1 MRSTAPGERPCRR
14 SPAARLSRPIC
25 RPWRD
30 LETPPLVGIVV
41 AVVLW
46 GLVVA
51 FAEPW
56 GRLWGTGQD
65 ARCYYQATLADPYL
79 HSEWNDPIAYVY
91 SPAFLQ
97 LVSPLTAL
105 PWQAFMAVWTAL
117 LIGAVRFLTGPRLL
131 AAGLLFPFTAMEVAG
146 GNVSLLLAVAIVL
159 GFRWPATWALVL
171 LTKITPGIGLLWF
184 AVRGEWRS
192 LAIALGATAAIAAVS
207 YVIIPDAWPRW
218 VEVIVANAGKGGT
231 WASVPIP
238 LLDPAARSVA
248 LVVWGARTDRRW
260 TVPVASMLALPA
272 LWYGGISMLLA
283 VIPLLGGRAAGAAP
297 ARDLTRSA
305 TTTAP
310 MMNTAA
316 PSRKG
321 PSTPA
326 TAATLAPSAGPMIP
340 AP

>member
-1 MRSTAPGERPCRR
+1 MSDLAQASSTTGL
-14 SPAARLSRPIC
+14 AARLR
-25 RPWRD
+25 RFRLAD
-30 LETPPLVGIVV
+30 LETPPIVGLVI
-41 AVVLW
+41 ALVLW
-46 GLVVA
+46 LLVVA

-159 GFRWPATWALVL
+159 GFRWPAAWALVL

-207 YVIIPDAWPRW
+207 YVTIPDAWPRW
-218 VEVIVANAGKGGT
+218 FEVIVANGGKGGT

-238 LLDPAARSVA
+238 LLVRLPAAVA
-248 LVVWGARTDRRW
+248 LIVWGARTDRRW
-260 TVPVASMLALPA
+260 TVPVGSMLALPA

-283 VIPLLGGRAAGAAP
+283 VIPLLAERQARRQPAA
-297 ARDLTRSA
+297 
-305 TTTAP
+305 
-310 MMNTAA
+310 
-316 PSRKG
+316 
-321 PSTPA
+321 
-326 TAATLAPSAGPMIP
+326 
-340 AP
+340 

>member
-1 MRSTAPGERPCRR
+1 MSDFVQASRATGVG
-14 SPAARLSRPIC
+14 ARLRQF
-25 RPWRD
+25 RLAD
-30 LETPPLVGIVV
+30 LETPPLVGLAV
-41 AVVLW
+41 A
-46 GLVVA
+46 LVVWA
-51 FAEPW
+51 LVVVFAEPW

-65 ARCYYQATLADPYL
+65 ARCYYQATLGDPYL
-79 HSEWNDPIAYVY
+79 HSAWNDPIAYVY

-105 PWQAFMAVWTAL
+105 PWQAFMAVWTAV

-146 GNVSLLLAVAIVL
+146 GNVSLLLAAAIVL

-207 YVIIPDAWPRW
+207 YLTIPEAWPRW
-218 VEVIVANAGKGGT
+218 IEVIVANAGKGGT

-238 LLDPAARSVA
+238 LLIRLPAAVA

-283 VIPLLGGRAAGAAP
+283 VIPLLGERP
-297 ARDLTRSA
+297 ERQQR
-305 TTTAP
+305 P
-310 MMNTAA
+310 Q
-316 PSRKG
+316 
-321 PSTPA
+321 PA
-326 TAATLAPSAGPMIP
+326 T
-340 AP
+340 

>member
-1 MRSTAPGERPCRR
+1 MSDLVQAWRGTGLG
-14 SPAARLSRPIC
+14 ARLRGF
-25 RPWRD
+25 RLAD
-30 LETPPLVGIVV
+30 LETPSWLGIAV

-46 GLVVA
+46 ALVVV

-79 HSEWNDPIAYVY
+79 HSSWNDPIAYVY

-131 AAGLLFPFTAMEVAG
+131 AAGLLLPFTAMEVAG

-159 GFRWPATWALVL
+159 GFRWPAAWALVL

-192 LAIALGATAAIAAVS
+192 LAIALGATAAVVAVS
-207 YVIIPDAWPRW
+207 WVTMPGAWPRW
-218 VEVIVANAGKGGT
+218 FEVIMANAGKGGT

-238 LLDPAARSVA
+238 LLIRLPAAIA

-283 VIPLLGGRAAGAAP
+283 VIPLLGE
-297 ARDLTRSA
+297 RSDRGQL
-305 TTTAP
+305 
-310 MMNTAA
+310 
-316 PSRKG
+316 SQ
-321 PSTPA
+321 PA
-326 TAATLAPSAGPMIP
+326 T
-340 AP
+340 

>member
-1 MRSTAPGERPCRR
+1 MSDLVQASRATGIV
-14 SPAARLSRPIC
+14 ARLR
-25 RPWRD
+25 RFRLAD
-30 LETPPLVGIVV
+30 LETPPLVGLVV

-46 GLVVA
+46 ALVVA

-79 HSEWNDPIAYVY
+79 HSSWNDPIAYVY

-105 PWQAFMAVWTAL
+105 PWQAFMAVWTAM

-159 GFRWPATWALVL
+159 GFRWPATWALIL

-192 LAIALGATAAIAAVS
+192 LAIALGATAAIVAVS
-207 YVIIPDAWPRW
+207 WVTIPDAWPQW
-218 VEVIVANAGKGGT
+218 FEVIVANTGKGGT

-238 LLDPAARSVA
+238 LLVRLPAAVA
-248 LVVWGARTDRRW
+248 LAVWGARTDRRW

-283 VIPLLGGRAAGAAP
+283 VIPLLEER
-297 ARDLTRSA
+297 RER
-305 TTTAP
+305 
-310 MMNTAA
+310 
-316 PSRKG
+316 RQ
-321 PSTPA
+321 
-326 TAATLAPSAGPMIP
+326 PSA
-340 AP
+340 